1 MINSAYIGLR
11 LSGLTLLLVVM
22 TFLVCPV
29 LGQPTNK
36 KQQLQASK
44 IERLKILY
52 KNTKSDTSRVA
63 ILNRLYEELF
73 SNDPLQAKQ
82 YAEEAL
88 GISEKIGYVAG
99 VANSAYNVGNFYY
112 GQRAFVQALEFFNK
126 SVRSKEKLGN
136 KIQISIAYNKLG
148 NLYVIKG
155 DKKLAL
161 EYYKKSLSL
170 SKEIGY
176 SKGVVTSLTNLG
188 NFYNSKGNVDYDK
201 ALEYHIQAIRE
212 EWDPEKKTL
221 SYNYNRIGDLYL
233 QKSDYSNALRYY
245 RQQLL
250 VARNMGEDEEM
261 LKAYQGISEVYA
273 KRNDYQ
279 KAFEYYQLYAKT
291 KERINKRKSKKELE
305 SLQNRYDAQR
315 KRNWKDRLISE
326 QQEILNE
333 NDRRFQNKLLLGGGI
348 IIGVVLIFVVF
359 LYRTNLK
366 TQRINQLLHKKS
378 KELEEKGV
386 KLTDQIEQNKANEEA
401 INRQKRTLEQ
411 ALDEIERKNKNIT
424 ASINYAKRIQES
436 MLPFNEEITKHIP
449 NHFIFF
455 KPRDIVSGDF
465 YYFNT
470 KDDKIIIAEVD
481 CTGHGVPGAIM
492 SMLGNDYL
500 NQIIDLQGITSP
512 DLVLNELHRNIRTT
526 LKQDET
532 ENRDGMDIALIVI
545 DPKTKTIEFAGAS
558 SPLTIIQNG
567 EMDILLSSELPIGG
581 FQKDKERIFTKH
593 TISYEQPITF
603 YVFSDGFQDQFG
615 GPRGRRFAKKKLRK
629 LLYEI
634 HEKPMSEQK
643 KFLDNTLKD
652 WMYDP
657 KHKREHK
664 QIDDILVIGVRLD

>member
-11 LSGLTLLLVVM
+11 LSGLTLL
-22 TFLVCPV
+22 FLVMLFSVCPT
-29 LGQPTNK
+29 LAQPANQ

-63 ILNRLYEELF
+63 ILNQLYEELTV
-73 SNDPLQAKQ
+73 NDPLQAKK

-88 GISEKIGYVAG
+88 GISEKINYVIG
-99 VANSAYNVGNFYY
+99 IANSSYNVGNFYY
-112 GQRAFVQALEFFNK
+112 SQGAFTQALEFFNK
-126 SVRSKEKLGN
+126 SVRYKEKLGN
-136 KIQISIAYNKLG
+136 KIQISRAYNKLG
-148 NLYVIKG
+148 NLYVRKG

-161 EYYKKSLSL
+161 EYYENSLAL

-176 SKGVVTSLTNLG
+176 NKGVVTSLTNLG
-188 NFYNSKGNVDYDK
+188 NFFNSKENANYDK
-201 ALEYHIQAIRE
+201 ALDYHLQAIQVE
-212 EWDPEKKTL
+212 GVPDKKVL

-250 VARNMGEDEEM
+250 VARTDGDEAEM

-279 KAFEYYQLYAKT
+279 KAYEYYQLYAKT
-291 KERINKRKSKKELE
+291 KERIKQRQNNEKLKQ
-305 SLQNRYDAQR
+305 LQDQYNAQR
-315 KRNWKDRLISE
+315 KQNWKDRLISE

-333 NDRRFQNKLLLGGGI
+333 NSRKLQNRLLLGGI
-348 IIGVVLIFVVF
+348 IIISVVLFFLVF
-359 LYRTNLK
+359 LYRSNLK
-366 TQRINQLLHKKS
+366 TQRINQLLQKKS

-386 KLTDQIEQNKANEEA
+386 RLTDQIEQNKANEEA

-436 MLPFNEEITKHIP
+436 MLPFNEEITKYIP

-470 KDDKIIIAEVD
+470 KDEKIIIAEVD

-500 NQIIDLQGITSP
+500 NQIINLQGITSP
-512 DLVLNELHRNIRTT
+512 DLVLNELHKNIRTT

-545 DPKTKTIEFAGAS
+545 DPTTKTIEFAGAS
-558 SPLTIIQNG
+558 SPLTIVQNG

-615 GPRGRRFAKKKLRK
+615 GPKGRRFAKKKLRK

-634 HEKPMSEQK
+634 HEEPMTEQK
-643 KFLDNTLKD
+643 KILDNTLKD

>member
-11 LSGLTLLLVVM
+11 LSGFTLLFLVM
-22 TFLVCPV
+22 RSLVCPV
-29 LGQPTNK
+29 LGQPTNQ

-63 ILNRLYEELF
+63 ILNQLYEELVP
-73 SNDPLQAKQ
+73 NDPLQAKE

-88 GISEKIGYVAG
+88 GISEKIDYVTG
-99 VANSAYNVGNFYY
+99 IANSSYNVGNFYY
-112 GQRAFVQALEFFNK
+112 SQGAFTQALEFFNK
-126 SVRSKEKLGN
+126 SVRYKEKLGN
-136 KIQISIAYNKLG
+136 KIQISRAYNKLG
-148 NLYVIKG
+148 NLYVRKG
-155 DKKLAL
+155 DKKSAL
-161 EYYKKSLSL
+161 DYYDKSLEL

-176 SKGVVTSLTNLG
+176 NKGVVTSLTNLG
-188 NFYNSKGNVDYDK
+188 NFYNSKENTDYDK
-201 ALEYHIQAIRE
+201 ALDYHLQAIQVE
-212 EWDPEKKTL
+212 GVPDKKVL

-250 VARNMGEDEEM
+250 VARTDGDETEM

-279 KAFEYYQLYAKT
+279 KAYEYYQLYAKT
-291 KERINKRKSKKELE
+291 KERIKQRQSNEKLKQ
-305 SLQNRYDAQR
+305 LQNQYNAQR
-315 KRNWKDRLISE
+315 KQNWKDRLISE

-333 NDRRFQNKLLLGGGI
+333 NNRKFQNRLLLGGII
-348 IIGVVLIFVVF
+348 IIGVVLFFLVF
-359 LYRTNLK
+359 LYRNNLK
-366 TQRINQLLHKKS
+366 TQRINQLLQRKS

-386 KLTDQIEQNKANEEA
+386 RLTDQIEQNKANEEA

-436 MLPFNEEITKHIP
+436 MLPFNEEITKYIP

-470 KDDKIIIAEVD
+470 KDEKIIIAEVD

-500 NQIIDLQGITSP
+500 NQIINLQGITSP
-512 DLVLNELHRNIRTT
+512 DLVLNELHKNIRTT

-545 DPKTKTIEFAGAS
+545 DPTTKTIEFAGAS
-558 SPLTIIQNG
+558 SPLTIVQNG

-581 FQKDKERIFTKH
+581 FQKDKERLFTKH

-615 GPRGRRFAKKKLRK
+615 GPKGRRFAKKKLRK

-634 HEKPMSEQK
+634 HELPMSEQK
-643 KFLDNTLKD
+643 KRLDNTLKD

>member
-11 LSGLTLLLVVM
+11 LSGLTLLLLVM
-22 TFLVCPV
+22 LFSVCPI
-29 LGQPTNK
+29 LAQPTNQ

-63 ILNRLYEELF
+63 ILNQLYQELTIT
-73 SNDPLQAKQ
+73 DPLQAKK

-88 GISEKIGYVAG
+88 GISEKINYVTG
-99 VANSAYNVGNFYY
+99 IANSSYNVGNFYY
-112 GQRAFVQALEFFNK
+112 SQGAFTQALEFFNQ
-126 SVRSKEKLGN
+126 SVRYKEKLGN
-136 KIQISIAYNKLG
+136 KIQISRAYNKLG
-148 NLYVIKG
+148 NLYVRKG

-161 EYYKKSLSL
+161 DYYKKSLAL

-176 SKGVVTSLTNLG
+176 NKGVVTSFTNLG
-188 NFYNSKGNVDYDK
+188 NFFNSKDNEDYDK
-201 ALEYHIQAIRE
+201 ALDYHLQAIQVE
-212 EWDPEKKTL
+212 GVPDKKVL

-250 VARNMGEDEEM
+250 VARTDGDEDEM

-279 KAFEYYQLYAKT
+279 KAYEYYQLYAKT
-291 KERINKRKSKKELE
+291 KERIKQRQNNEKLKQ
-305 SLQNRYDAQR
+305 LQNRFNAQR
-315 KRNWKDRLISE
+315 KQNWKDRLISE

-333 NDRRFQNKLLLGGGI
+333 NSRKLQNRLLLGGI
-348 IIGVVLIFVVF
+348 IIISVVLFFLVF
-359 LYRTNLK
+359 LYRSNLK
-366 TQRINQLLHKKS
+366 TQRVNQLLQKKS
-378 KELEEKGV
+378 KELEEKGAR
-386 KLTDQIEQNKANEEA
+386 LTDQIEQNKANEEA
-401 INRQKRTLEQ
+401 IHRQKRTLEQ

-436 MLPFNEEITKHIP
+436 MLPFNDEITKYIP

-470 KDDKIIIAEVD
+470 KDEKIIIAEVD

-500 NQIIDLQGITSP
+500 NQIINLQGITSP
-512 DLVLNELHRNIRTT
+512 DLVLNELHKNIRTT

-545 DPKTKTIEFAGAS
+545 DPTTKTIEFAGAS
-558 SPLTIIQNG
+558 SPLTIVQNG

-615 GPRGRRFAKKKLRK
+615 GPKGRRFAKKKLRK

-634 HEKPMSEQK
+634 HEQPMTEQK
-643 KFLDNTLKD
+643 KLLDNTLKD

>member
-1 MINSAYIGLR
+1 MINSAHIGLR
-11 LSGLTLLLVVM
+11 LSGFTLLLLVM
-22 TFLVCPV
+22 LLPVCPIFA
-29 LGQPTNK
+29 QPTPQK
-36 KQQLQASK
+36 RQLQASK

-52 KNTKSDTSRVA
+52 KNTKSDTNRVE
-63 ILNRLYEELF
+63 ILNQLF
-73 SNDPLQAKQ
+73 KEVVVNEPLQAKK

-88 GISEKIGYVAG
+88 EISEKIKFLPGIAE
-99 VANSAYNVGNFYY
+99 SADNIGNVYY
-112 GQRAFVQALEFFNK
+112 DQGAFVQALEYFNK
-126 SVRSKEKLGN
+126 SIRNKEKLGN
-136 KIQISIAYNKLG
+136 KIQISKAYNKLG
-148 NLYVIKG
+148 NAYVRKG
-155 DKKLAL
+155 DRDVAL
-161 EYYKKSLSL
+161 SYYNKSLTL

-176 SKGVVTSLTNLG
+176 NRGVIACLTNLG
-188 NFYNSKGNVDYDK
+188 NFYNSKKNADYDK
-201 ALEYHIQAIRE
+201 ALEYHLQAIQVE
-212 EWDPEKKTL
+212 GVPDKKVL
-221 SYNYNRIGDLYL
+221 AYNFNRIGDLYL
-233 QKSDYSNALRYY
+233 RKGEFSNALRYY
-245 RQQLL
+245 RQELL
-250 VARNMGEDEEM
+250 VARTDGDDVEM
-261 LKAYQGISEVYA
+261 QKAYRGISEVYA

-279 KAFEYYQLYAKT
+279 KAYEYYQLYAKT
-291 KERINKRKSKKELE
+291 KELITQRKSKQKIQQ
-305 SLQNRYDAQR
+305 LQSQYNEQKKQNLTDILLLTQDRKIRDDRIAQR
-315 KRNWKDRLISE
+315 NTVIT
-326 QQEILNE
+326 I
-333 NDRRFQNKLLLGGGI
+333 
-348 IIGVVLIFVVF
+348 VVIAFVIMLAFAFF
-359 LYRTNLK
+359 LYRNNLQ
-366 TQRINQLLHKKS
+366 TQRINQLLQKKS

-436 MLPFNEEITKHIP
+436 MLPFSEEITRNIP

-470 KDDKIIIAEVD
+470 KDEKIIIAEVD

-500 NQIIDLQGITSP
+500 NQIINLQGITSP
-512 DLVLNELHRNIRTT
+512 DLILNELHKNIRTT

-545 DPKTKTIEFAGAS
+545 DPTTKTMEFAGAS
-558 SPLTIIQNG
+558 SPLTLVQNG

-581 FQKDKERIFTKH
+581 FQKDKERVFTKH
-593 TISYEQPITF
+593 TISYEQPVTF

-629 LLYEI
+629 LLFEI
-634 HEKPMSEQK
+634 HEKPMTEQK
-643 KFLDNTLKD
+643 QLLDNTLKD